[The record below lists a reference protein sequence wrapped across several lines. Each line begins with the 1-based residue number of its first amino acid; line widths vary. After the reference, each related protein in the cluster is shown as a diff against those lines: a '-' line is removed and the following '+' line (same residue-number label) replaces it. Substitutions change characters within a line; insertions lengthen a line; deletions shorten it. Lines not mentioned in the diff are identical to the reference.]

1 MQDYT
6 DDEEE
11 EQPDVDMENSYYEA
25 KGLKEANPRAAIT
38 KFEHVS
44 AFWLFAFEK
53 NVCGF
58 FRCLS
63 SSRMAK
69 KASGALRH

>member
-1 MQDYT
+1 MLAIERLELNSLLIKDYT

-25 KGLKEANPRAAIT
+25 KGLKESNPRAAIA

-44 AFWLFAFEK
+44 ALKLFEEDT
-53 NVCGF
+53 ND
-58 FRCLS
+58 LP
-63 SSRMAK
+63 
-69 KASGALRH
+69 